1 MGYLMMSEVK
11 EVKEAKSKRLPETA
25 VILFLR
31 NVCDAFDSFVLV
43 LCDQTVGSV
52 YSKEIAPQ

>member
-1 MGYLMMSEVK
+1 MGYLMMS

-31 NVCDAFDSFVLV
+31 NVCDASDSFVLV

-52 YSKEIAPQ
+52 YSKEITPQ